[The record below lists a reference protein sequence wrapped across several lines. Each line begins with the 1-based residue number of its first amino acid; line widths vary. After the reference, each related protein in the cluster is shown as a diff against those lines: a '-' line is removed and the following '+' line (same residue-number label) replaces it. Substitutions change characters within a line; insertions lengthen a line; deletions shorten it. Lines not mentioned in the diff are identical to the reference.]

1 MSTPVTVRVEPS
13 GAILLPEELR
23 EEFGLVPGATVVLEL
38 REDGVLPRPSVPP
51 KPIWERIAELGE
63 SLPEEEQA
71 KLPTD
76 LAAQHDHY
84 IYGTPKRPE

>member
-1 MSTPVTVRVEPS
+1 MSTPVTVRVEPT
-13 GAILLPEELR
+13 GAITLPEELR
-23 EEFGLVPGATVVLEL
+23 DVFDLDPGAEVVLEVSTEGILL
-38 REDGVLPRPSVPP
+38 RPAVPP
-51 KPIWERIAELGE
+51 KPIWQRIAELGE

-84 IYGTPKRPE
+84 LYGTPKRPE